1 MYTFFSDAVHSE
13 PEFTFPPAP
22 PPPTPLSALPQS
34 MAARRRW
41 PGLSVQV
48 DVRTGSSV
56 WTEPGQDTDGDEDAD
71 EDPDGDGE
79 SGRRSPVVVVGG
91 VTNPDVDPDAAEKVE
106 AGVNTFDWAER

>member
-1 MYTFFSDAVHSE
+1 
-13 PEFTFPPAP
+13 
-22 PPPTPLSALPQS
+22 

-56 WTEPGQDTDGDEDAD
+56 WTEPGQDPDGDEDAD